1 MNEEHAKKK
10 EIRKKSLIKQ
20 ISEGICG
27 HCRKPRG
34 DHSKKNL
41 LRCLYTSDYN
51 LYHAILKIKELEEQ
65 VKIKEK
71 EAEKLAK
78 KLKTFK
84 KPDEHFNKIYNSSL
98 DYTYYLI
105 QIADEDVNV
114 IAPFKHQGDLC
125 VQNERFGLIRWGS
138 QVDLVLPLTEDFTF
152 ELLLENEMHINAGVD
167 RLVKI
172 NFPE

>member
-65 VKIKEK
+65 IEDKKKKNMKSIESVES
-71 EAEKLAK
+71 ENLNALAVGR
-78 KLKTFK
+78 T
-84 KPDEHFNKIYNSSL
+84 
-98 DYTYYLI
+98 T
-105 QIADEDVNV
+105 DV
-114 IAPFKHQGDLC
+114 
-125 VQNERFGLIRWGS
+125 
-138 QVDLVLPLTEDFTF
+138 
-152 ELLLENEMHINAGVD
+152 
-167 RLVKI
+167 
-172 NFPE
+172 

>member
-20 ISEGICG
+20 ISEGVCG

-65 VKIKEK
+65 IEDKKKKNTKKSIESVES
-71 EAEKLAK
+71 ENLNALAMG
-78 KLKTFK
+78 KT
-84 KPDEHFNKIYNSSL
+84 
-98 DYTYYLI
+98 T
-105 QIADEDVNV
+105 DV
-114 IAPFKHQGDLC
+114 
-125 VQNERFGLIRWGS
+125 
-138 QVDLVLPLTEDFTF
+138 
-152 ELLLENEMHINAGVD
+152 
-167 RLVKI
+167 
-172 NFPE
+172 